1 MTVDGALDDAV
12 HDAVHDAV
20 LDAAYGA
27 CAADIGTEV
36 IASLIEHGFTIAVA
50 ESLTGGLLVAE
61 LIRVP
66 GASST
71 VVGGVVAY
79 NTALKHSVLG
89 VDASL
94 LTDNGPVH
102 PEVARQMAD
111 RVRTALAVNG
121 VPADIGVSTT
131 GVAGPGPQDGHPA
144 GTVYLGFAI
153 GEDVSS
159 LKLELGG
166 DRAAIREKTV
176 SEALIRLKNALESR

>member
-1 MTVDGALDDAV
+1 MTTDGA
-12 HDAVHDAV
+12 
-20 LDAAYGA
+20 
-27 CAADIGTEV
+27 ADVVTEV
-36 IASLIEHGFTIAVA
+36 IARLIEHGFTIAVA

-61 LIRVP
+61 LIRAP
-66 GASST
+66 GASAT
-71 VVGGVVAY
+71 VLGGVVAY

-94 LTDNGPVH
+94 LAEHGPVH

-111 RVRTALAVNG
+111 RVRTALAVDG
-121 VPADIGVSTT
+121 VPADIGLSTT

-144 GTVYLGFAI
+144 GTVYLGLAI

-159 LKLELGG
+159 LRLELGG

-176 SEALIRLKNALESR
+176 SESLLWLGVVLESR